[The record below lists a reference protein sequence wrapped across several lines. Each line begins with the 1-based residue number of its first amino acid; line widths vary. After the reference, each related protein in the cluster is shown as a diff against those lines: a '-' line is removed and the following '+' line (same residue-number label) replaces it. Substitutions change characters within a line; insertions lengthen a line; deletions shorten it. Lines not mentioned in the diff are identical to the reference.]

1 MEYRECFIPT
11 CKNDSKNSPDKIFVR
26 VREDLKEKWCREAKA
41 ECFKIY
47 RMYCCEDHLEPRED
61 LINYYQCKLLNEE
74 PKLKRSALLR
84 NIGQDTNEDLSELN
98 KLLLQPP
105 STSQPLKRK
114 RDDFDKSKS
123 STSLNKNQ
131 CCYSV

>member
-47 RMYCCEDHLEPRED
+47 RMYCCEDHLEVKIID
-61 LINYYQCKLLNEE
+61 IIKL
-74 PKLKRSALLR
+74 
-84 NIGQDTNEDLSELN
+84 DTIHFL
-98 KLLLQPP
+98 
-105 STSQPLKRK
+105 
-114 RDDFDKSKS
+114 
-123 STSLNKNQ
+123 
-131 CCYSV
+131 V